1 MSTLIGQ
8 RLGQYEITDL
18 LGEGGVALVYRAHQ
32 LSTSREVAVK
42 VTRPELIQRSELAQ
56 RFEREV
62 QTIAALSHP
71 HILKVFDYGIHEN
84 MIYLVTEFL
93 TGGSLDSLIE
103 RGPLTLDRTCQI
115 IEQIASALDH
125 AHQRGIIHRDVKPQN
140 VMLDEEGNAF
150 LADFGMV
157 KLLWES
163 KALTQAGNVM
173 GTPAYMAPEQ
183 WRGEALDGRA
193 DVYGLGV
200 LVFKMLTGQLPF
212 RTKHRLDMMNFH
224 LQEPPPS
231 ARNLNPALPPEVD
244 QVIMRALAKD
254 RRGRFESA
262 SKMAAAL
269 RSAARGEM
277 QQAPA
282 DRATRRAGSPSLV
295 ALRRA
300 APLVVVVAVVLLVLL
315 GATLILP
322 SVLAPKS
329 SNLCMT
335 VIGDSIASGH
345 ALFQI
350 PGSVINA
357 QFESL
362 GQRIQ
367 AVYRYQ
373 SAGAVTVYNLTAPN
387 AALGAGNGNRPV
399 FSSTSQY
406 QQMIAARCQFTVIAP
421 WLNDLNYARA
431 PGVSPASAAANH
443 ASRLVALTRE
453 VVANNPTGR
462 VVVLNYYRANPAAFA
477 LKTWNAAFTG
487 ADVDAY
493 RQAIAGA
500 LRPGAIDLPQVIYL
514 DPEPLL
520 ANVKPPPVVEVTSR
534 EDFEDSLVQSLD
546 ANQRGLVDNF
556 YTSDLTGTLLGDGI
570 HLNQNGTDMLARA
583 VVALLPFP

>member
-18 LGEGGVALVYRAHQ
+18 LGEGGVALVYRARQ
-32 LSTSREVAVK
+32 LSTSREVAIK

-103 RGPLTLDRTCQI
+103 QGPLTLDRTCQI

-269 RSAARGEM
+269 RRAAQGEM
-277 QQAPA
+277 QQAPS
-282 DRATRRAGSPSLV
+282 DRATRRAGSPALV

-300 APLVVVVAVVLLVLL
+300 APLLVVVAVVLLVLL

-322 SVLAPKS
+322 SVMAPKS

-350 PGSVINA
+350 PGSVPGSVINA
-357 QFESL
+357 QLEPLS
-362 GQRIQ
+362 QRIQ
-367 AVYRYQ
+367 AVYQFQ
-373 SAGAVTVYNLTAPN
+373 SATPVTVYNLTDPN
-387 AALGAGNGNRPV
+387 AALGARNPV
-399 FSSTSQY
+399 YSNTSQY
-406 QQMIAARCQFTVIAP
+406 QQMIAARCQYTVISP
-421 WLNDLNYARA
+421 WLNDLN
-431 PGVSPASAAANH
+431 SAAGAAASH

-462 VVVLNYYRANPAAFA
+462 VVVLNYYRAAPAAFA
-477 LKTWNAAFTG
+477 LTTWAFTA

-493 RQAIAGA
+493 RQVIAGA

-520 ANVKPPPVVEVTSR
+520 AVVKPPPVIGVTSR
-534 EDFEDSLVQSLD
+534 VDFQASLVQPLD
-546 ANQRGLVDNF
+546 ANKRQLVDAF
-556 YTSDLTGTLLGDGI
+556 YASNPTGTLLGDGI
-570 HLNQNGTDMLARA
+570 HLNRNGIDTLARA